1 MENYIFEVENTVS
14 GELCDEI
21 IKKFES
27 DHRKEQG
34 RMSRGVDT
42 TVKKSTDIR
51 SGQYNDWFPI
61 GQVAGVEV
69 AKAMKQYLN
78 HLNKTGLNINNIVD
92 DVLENSRIGFPNI
105 QKTEQGGYY
114 KWHIDE
120 TTKNR
125 LITYIIYLN
134 DVEEGCGG
142 TTDFSCGK
150 SVIPKRGKLLLF
162 PATWN
167 YIHTGKTLKKGV
179 KYIATGFV
187 FFNDDKEIKNRG

>member
-34 RMSRGVDT
+34 QMSRGVDT

-51 SGQYNDWFPI
+51 SGKYKDWFSI
-61 GQVAGVEV
+61 GEFTAVEV
-69 AKAMKQYLN
+69 VKAIKHYLN
-78 HLNKTGLNINNIVD
+78 HLKQTGLNKNNIID
-92 DVLENSRIGFPNI
+92 DVFEHSKIGFPNI
-105 QKTEQGGYY
+105 QRTDQGGYY

-120 TTKNR
+120 TINNR
-125 LITYIIYLN
+125 LLTYIIYLN

-150 SVIPKRGKLLLF
+150 SVLPKRGKILVF

-167 YIHTGKTLKKGV
+167 YIHTGKELKKGV
-179 KYIATGFV
+179 KYIATGFI
-187 FFNDDKEIKNRG
+187 FFNETNK